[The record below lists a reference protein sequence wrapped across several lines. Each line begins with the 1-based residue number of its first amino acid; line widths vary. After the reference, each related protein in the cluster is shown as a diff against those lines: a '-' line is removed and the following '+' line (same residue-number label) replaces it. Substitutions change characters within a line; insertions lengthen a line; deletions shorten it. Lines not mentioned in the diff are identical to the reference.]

1 MRLSYCMTLIVIFLS
16 MPTAFSQQSSN
27 DADYGYNYP
36 QAEKFLPDNVIPI
49 LYNMTVEP
57 NWIDGTDKFWYIN
70 TARQGK
76 EVVLVDAANATKIL
90 AFNQGTLAQVIAST
104 SSIEVNPLNLPF
116 SNISFLG
123 STVEFS
129 ALNKTW
135 QYDLKSHSKI
145 EVMSKRALGHSFT
158 PKRYNEILAFSEI
171 SAIKSANTSEMLS
184 PDNTLAIFVQDHNL
198 WIKEI
203 ATGRKYPLTTN
214 GSQDYAYAERSDTVL
229 HPVSQARLNETPL
242 PYAVWSPDSRRIA
255 TFRMDQRNVT
265 PLHLLEYVPD
275 SSSRP
280 KSWMYKF
287 AMPDEKRVPVYEPV
301 IIDALEKKVIPVSYE
316 PQPEVSL
323 MDTDEDVLQWWSD
336 DGRVIYSLFA
346 DRGEKALHLL
356 KTNPQNGQ
364 TREILNE
371 SGPTY
376 IEANLDYA
384 SLPNAKVLKNG
395 DIIWFS
401 EKNSYGHLYLFDKEG
416 KQKSAITSGNWSV
429 RKLLFVDEN
438 NSLVYI
444 TAEGR
449 EAGRDPYYRH
459 LYKVN
464 LNGTGLTLLTPENA
478 DHNIQVSPKGTA
490 FVDTYSRADLPPVT
504 VLRDP
509 KGNVTLTLEE
519 GDIENLI
526 EMGWKSPENFSI
538 KALDG
543 KTDLYGLL
551 IKPTDFNA
559 SKKYPIIEEVYPGPW
574 TIVTAKS
581 FPGDMSW
588 VNKIFWR
595 GQALSELGFIV
606 VLMDGPGTP
615 YRSKEFHD
623 ASYGDLGDAGGLS
636 DHINA
641 LKKLAEG
648 RPYMDLNRVGMFG
661 HSAGGF
667 MTAQALLTYPAFYK
681 VGVASAGDYDSRF
694 YGAYWG
700 EKYEGLNANYTEQIT
715 SLKAENLTGDLL
727 LITGDVDDNVNPCM
741 TMQLVDAFINA
752 DKPFDLLVM
761 PNRNHDLSYDPYYL
775 HRLFGY
781 FTDHLQNNAYNV
793 SN

>member
-1 MRLSYCMTLIVIFLS
+1 MKLYYCMTLIVIFLS
-16 MPTAFSQQSSN
+16 TPTAFSQQSSN
-27 DADYGYNYP
+27 DTDYGYNYS

-49 LYNMTVEP
+49 FYNMTVAP

-90 AFNQGTLAQVIAST
+90 VFNQGTLAQVIAST
-104 SSIEVNPLNLPF
+104 SSIEVNPVNLPF
-116 SNISFLG
+116 SNMSFLG
-123 STVEFS
+123 TTVEFS

-135 QYDLKSHSKI
+135 QYDLKSHSII
-145 EVMSKRALGHSFT
+145 EAKSKRALGRSFT
-158 PKRYNEILAFSEI
+158 PKRYNELLAFSEI
-171 SAIKSANTSEMLS
+171 SAIKSTDTGEMLS
-184 PDNTLAIFVQDHNL
+184 PDNTLAIFVHDHNL

-203 ATGRKYPLTTN
+203 ATGRKYPLTSN

-229 HPVSQARLNETPL
+229 HPVSQARLNETSL

-275 SSSRP
+275 SNSRP

-301 IIDALEKKVIPVSYE
+301 VIDVLEKKVIPVSYE

-323 MDTDEDVLQWWSD
+323 MDTDEDVLQWWRD
-336 DGRVIYSLFA
+336 DGRAIYSLFA

-356 KTNPQNGQ
+356 ETNPYDGQ

-401 EKNSYGHLYLFDKEG
+401 EKNGYGHLYLFDKDG

-509 KGNVTLTLEE
+509 NGNVTLTLEE
-519 GDIENLI
+519 GDIGDLI

-559 SKKYPIIEEVYPGPW
+559 SNKYPIVEEVYPGPW

-623 ASYGDLGDAGGLS
+623 ASYGRLGDAGGLS

-641 LKKLAEG
+641 LKKLAED

-694 YGAYWG
+694 YGA
-700 EKYEGLNANYTEQIT
+700 
-715 SLKAENLTGDLL
+715 
-727 LITGDVDDNVNPCM
+727 
-741 TMQLVDAFINA
+741 
-752 DKPFDLLVM
+752 
-761 PNRNHDLSYDPYYL
+761 
-775 HRLFGY
+775 
-781 FTDHLQNNAYNV
+781 
-793 SN
+793 

>member
-1 MRLSYCMTLIVIFLS
+1 MRLSYCMTLIVILLS

-27 DADYGYNYP
+27 DADYGYNYS

-49 LYNMTVEP
+49 LYNMTVAP

-90 AFNQGTLAQVIAST
+90 AFNQGTLAQFIAST

-123 STVEFS
+123 ATVEFS

-135 QYDLKSHSKI
+135 QYDLKSHSII

-171 SAIKSANTSEMLS
+171 SAIKSANTGEMLS
-184 PDNTLAIFVQDHNL
+184 PDNTLAIFVHDHNL

-203 ATGRKYPLTTN
+203 ATGRKYPLTSN

-255 TFRMDQRNVT
+255 TFRMDQRNVA

-275 SSSRP
+275 SNLRP

-301 IIDALEKKVIPVSYE
+301 IIDVLEKKVIPVSYE

-356 KTNPQNGQ
+356 ETNPHNGQ
-364 TREILNE
+364 TREILND

-401 EKNSYGHLYLFDKEG
+401 EKKGYGHLYLFDKEG

-438 NSLVYI
+438 KSLVYI

-478 DHNIQVSPKGTA
+478 DHNIQVSPGGTA

-509 KGNVTLTLEE
+509 NGNVTLTLEK
-519 GDIENLI
+519 GDIENLTEI
-526 EMGWKSPENFSI
+526 GWKPPENFSI

-543 KTDLYGLL
+543 KTDLFGLL

-559 SKKYPIIEEVYPGPW
+559 SKKYPIVEEVYPGPW

-588 VNKIFWR
+588 VNKILWR

-623 ASYGDLGDAGGLS
+623 ASYGHLGDAGGLS

-648 RPYMDLNRVGMFG
+648 RPYMDLKRVGMFG

-700 EKYEGLNANYTEQIT
+700 EKYEGVNANYTEQIT
-715 SLKAENLTGDLL
+715 SLKAGNLTGDLL

-761 PNRNHDLSYDPYYL
+761 TNRNHDLSYDPYYL
-775 HRLFGY
+775 HRLFEY
-781 FTDHLQNNAYNV
+781 FTDHL
-793 SN
+793 